1 MDQATGQE
9 MEMGFRAQTESQDL
23 IIEEAKIK
31 KLQGRQLRP
40 ETGRKRVVGPCWS
53 EFEWGVSSVCESR

>member
-9 MEMGFRAQTESQDL
+9 MEMGFRAHTESQDL

-40 ETGRKRVVGPCWS
+40 ETGRGSLGHAGQSLNGGKQGM
-53 EFEWGVSSVCESR
+53 

>member
-23 IIEEAKIK
+23 ITEEAKIK

-40 ETGRKRVVGPCWS
+40 ETGRKRVSWAML
-53 EFEWGVSSVCESR
+53 VSLNGE